1 MSDTNFLQ
9 LWRHATLFLQLNG
22 RRILV
27 DPMLSP
33 AGAMDPIEDSGN
45 DIRIPMVP
53 LPFDDVER
61 DARLRTLD
69 AIVVTHLH
77 RDHWDIAARA
87 MLPIDKPLFCQPPDA
102 DTLRQQGFRQ
112 VIPVDHSHE
121 WEGITLTRT
130 GGQHG
135 TGELAKQMGPVSGF
149 VLRDAQSSLYLAG
162 DTIWC
167 PEVAEAMAVHKPEW
181 TVLNAGAAQF
191 TKGDPITM
199 TDKDIRE
206 VARSDQ
212 QTRMIIVHL
221 ETVNHCRQDRNQLHD
236 ALQGYGIRE
245 RVHIPQDGEAIPLV
259 DVSVCF

>member
-1 MSDTNFLQ
+1 MSDTNILQ

-33 AGAMDPIEDSGN
+33 AGAMDPIEGSGN

-61 DARLRTLD
+61 DAQLRTLD

-167 PEVAEAMAVHKPEW
+167 EEVATALTTHRPDW
-181 TVLNAGAAQF
+181 TVLNAGGAQF

-199 TDKDIRE
+199 TDRDILR
-206 VARSDQ
+206 VAEAE
-212 QTRMIIVHL
+212 TRTQLVAVHL
-221 ETVNHCRQDRNQLHD
+221 ETINHCRQDRHQLRK
-236 ALQGYGIRE
+236 ALREQGIGE
-245 RVHIPQDGEAIPLV
+245 RVHIPHDGEAIPLV
-259 DVSVCF
+259 D